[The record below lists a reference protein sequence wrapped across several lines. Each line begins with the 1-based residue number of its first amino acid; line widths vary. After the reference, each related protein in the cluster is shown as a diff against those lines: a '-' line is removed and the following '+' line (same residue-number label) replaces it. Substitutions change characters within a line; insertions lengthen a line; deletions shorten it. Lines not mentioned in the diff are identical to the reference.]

1 MSESGVIKEIL
12 FFLFFFFFFFLMGVI
27 KEILS
32 RMLIIKTIVKRMR

>member
-12 FFLFFFFFFFLMGVI
+12 LPFFSFFFILMGVI
-27 KEILS
+27 KEIPS

>member
-12 FFLFFFFFFFLMGVI
+12 FFLFFFFFFLMGVI